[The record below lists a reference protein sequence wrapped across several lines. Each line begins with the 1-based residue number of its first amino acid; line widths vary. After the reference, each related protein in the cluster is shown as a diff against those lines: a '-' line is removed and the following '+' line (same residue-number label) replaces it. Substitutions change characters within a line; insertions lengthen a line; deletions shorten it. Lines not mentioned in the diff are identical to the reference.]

1 MRTSTSP
8 VGILGFTVSSSRVT
22 TGPVTVTTV
31 SGLSAVAASKRGSP
45 VSATH
50 WVMP

>member
-22 TGPVTVTTV
+22 TGPVSVTTV
-31 SGLSAVAASKRGSP
+31 SGLSAVTASNSGSP
-45 VSATH
+45 DSATH